1 MTTLYID
8 IETYS
13 DVDIRKNSV
22 YKYAASP
29 AFQILFAWWALDD
42 EPLQLALGAEQIASI
57 PGLWQDDVEKVAHNA
72 AFERICFSEFLR
84 QQGDGTGD
92 PTDYLDPAYWTDT
105 MALASEAGYPKSL
118 GQLAVALGAEPKDEA
133 GTRLI
138 HLFCNP
144 NRAGK
149 RTLPEEKPA
158 EWQQFLDYGK
168 QDVSTLRDVHRKLPG
183 WPTETERQVYLV
195 DQHINDT
202 GIPVDVEM
210 AQHAVRTADDN
221 RMLDELDMM
230 QLTGIS
236 NPGSNVQLLAWLRRQ
251 GVKVDN
257 LQAATVQA
265 LLDSPE
271 YREPTAKEQRDFLL
285 HLTDVVPERVGIP
298 PVVRQVLELRQELA
312 LVAAKKYTAAL
323 ERVSADGRL
332 RGSFQFFGAH
342 TGRWAGRGVQLQNLP
357 SATMDSEAD
366 THAAILDLKMGLG
379 ATAHSL
385 KALVRAMFVGPFTV
399 VDYSAIEA
407 RVVAWLAGEQWALD
421 AFADGRDI
429 YVETAE
435 RMGGLTRKEGKV
447 AVLALGYN
455 GGINSLRVM
464 GAEGD
469 DRKLQYLVTQWRD
482 ANRHIVEMWAEM
494 GEAFRY
500 GGAVGQRM
508 TIEKDGADRLL
519 RLPSGRA
526 VVYHD
531 LKSRWKETPFG
542 RRQVISFADPKG
554 PGFRQDTYGGKLTE
568 NVTQAV
574 ARDILA
580 EALVRLHQGG
590 YEVVGHVHDE
600 ILVRGAWPGSV
611 EEVTKVMVQSPTWAD
626 GMPIAGEGF
635 TCERY
640 RKG

>member
-1 MTTLYID
+1 MPILRLD

-13 DVDIRKNSV
+13 SVDIKKNSV

-29 AFQILFAWWALDD
+29 DFMILMAAWAVDDGPVQVAFTPEEIMAIPHLWDD
-42 EPLQLALGAEQIASI
+42 A
-57 PGLWQDDVEKVAHNA
+57 VTKVAHNA

-84 QQGDGTGD
+84 QQGEGTGE
-92 PTDYLDPAYWTDT
+92 PHDYLDPAHWLDT
-105 MALASEAGYPKSL
+105 MALAGEAGYPKSL
-118 GQLAVALGAEPKDEA
+118 GQLAVALGAELKDEA

-138 HLFCNP
+138 NLFCKP

-149 RTLPEEKPA
+149 RTLPEEKPV
-158 EWQQFLDYGK
+158 EWQQFIDYCV
-168 QDVSTLRDVHRKLPG
+168 QDVSTLRDVHHKLPG

-221 RMLDELDMM
+221 RMLDELAMM
-230 QLTGIS
+230 ELTGIS
-236 NPGSNVQLLAWLRRQ
+236 NPGSNPQLLGWLKGQ
-251 GVKVDN
+251 GLDMPNMQKE
-257 LQAATVQA
+257 TVEA
-265 LLDSPE
+265 KLL
-271 YREPTAKEQRDFLL
+271 EPDLGPT
-285 HLTDVVPERVGIP
+285 
-298 PVVRQVLELRQELA
+298 VRQVLELRQELA

-580 EALVRLHQGG
+580 EALVRLHTQG
-590 YEVVGHVHDE
+590 YELVGHVHDE
-600 ILVRGAWPGSV
+600 LLVLGNHPV
-611 EEVTKVMVQSPTWAD
+611 EEIRSLMTESPAWAD
-626 GMPIAGEGF
+626 GLPLAAEGF
-635 TCERY
+635 SCVRY